1 MGLIRNPDV
10 VRIAPE
16 DPIPNYLAAKVVGGE
31 GIVITRKIV
40 DRVGLQAVFSCDKP
54 SPGSSGIVVEA
65 SGNFQVPANAS
76 LVIVNAASEPTVVT
90 LPHPADCIGWLSLTC
105 VDNSNPIQIKALNE
119 DVALPTFEVNED
131 GINGSTPVNDGIPV
145 NIATKIFDKSNIDFQ
160 AAGDSLIFAS
170 NRFDTWYCIGQYR
183 ANWYR

>member
-65 SGNFQVPANAS
+65 SGDFQVPVNAS
-76 LVIVNAASEPTVVT
+76 LVIVNAASEPTIVT
-90 LPHPADCIGWLSLTC
+90 LPHPGECIGWLSLTC
-105 VDNSNPIQIKALNE
+105 VDNSNPIQIKSPNE
-119 DVALPTFEVNED
+119 DFVPLPTATEND
-131 GINGSTPVNDGIPV
+131 GPVNDGIPV
-145 NIATKIFDKSNIDFQ
+145 NVATKIFDKSNIDFQ